1 MPNERIPPLDRRKPS
16 AELLLLVQEVQG
28 NQIEISNK
36 LDAVPG
42 DIAAA
47 LSILMKNAFPEGDP
61 DGHRKHHEAVIKAAE
76 EKAEFW
82 KKMRISV
89 STWGLLGVLG
99 WLLVL
104 AWNGFL
110 QGPHK

>member
-1 MPNERIPPLDRRKPS
+1 MSQDRAPLIDRRKPS
-16 AELLLLVQEVQG
+16 AELLILVEEVRSH
-28 NQIEISNK
+28 QIEMKTK
-36 LDAVPG
+36 LESVPS
-42 DIAAA
+42 DIAQA
-47 LSILMKNAFPEGDP
+47 LATLMKDAFPEGDP

-82 KKMRISV
+82 KKMRIEV
-89 STWGLLGVLG
+89 AKWGIIGALG

-104 AWNGFL
+104 AWNGLL